1 MTPVHIIFCKC
12 FLAIKIWGNEKP
24 KETVHLKFF
33 SKQACDLVARDSPFA
48 CVYAEQVNFDAAV
61 RFGSSRFSQR
71 FLLES
76 YYVITNLRYIMSSLF
91 TLSTVPENER
101 NTLETRRYYF
111 GVYEFNVIS
120 TCHCFGHSDVCIPAP
135 GDMHGVSV

>member
-1 MTPVHIIFCKC
+1 MKTQRDSSLKIFC
-12 FLAIKIWGNEKP
+12 
-24 KETVHLKFF
+24 
-33 SKQACDLVARDSPFA
+33 KQACDLVARDSPFA

-71 FLLES
+71 LLQES

-91 TLSTVPENER
+91 TLSTVPQGER
-101 NTLETRRYYF
+101 NTFEAQRYYF

-120 TCHCFGHSDVCIPAP
+120 TCHCFGHSDVCVPAP
-135 GDMHGVSV
+135 GDMYGVSV